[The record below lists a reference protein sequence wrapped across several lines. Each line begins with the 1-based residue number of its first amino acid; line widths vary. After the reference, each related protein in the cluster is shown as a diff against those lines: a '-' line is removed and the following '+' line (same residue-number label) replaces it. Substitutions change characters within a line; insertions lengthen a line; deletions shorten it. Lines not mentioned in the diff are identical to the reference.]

1 MVDQI
6 LADLDQ
12 LYSLCSQDLA
22 AIETQVQLDQLRPKF
37 FGKKSPLS
45 SAMKN
50 LSGAGAED
58 KALAGKKVNEIRK
71 KIDLLFSEKTN
82 LIQQAYYDQL
92 AETEYLDPTEPA
104 AVFPSASL
112 PFNDPGHPSPLM
124 DMQRSL
130 EKIFSSMGFSVYDGP
145 HVESDYYN
153 FEALNFSDD
162 HPAREMQ
169 DTFYF
174 ENGSLLR
181 THTSAVQVRA
191 LEQANLPLRM
201 IVPGRVF
208 RYEEQ
213 DASHEHTFYQME
225 GMIIDK
231 EISVANLLHL
241 MQTLLKGVFQSEVK
255 VRLRPG
261 YFPFVEPG
269 FELDMSCLLCSGSG
283 CSVCKKTGWVE
294 VLPCGLVHPNVL
306 KAANID
312 PGKWQGAAFGLGLN
326 RLVMMQN
333 GIEDIRYFQNPQI
346 GFLYQFRNNS

>member
-12 LYSLCSQDLA
+12 LYSICAEEVA
-22 AIETQVQLDQLRPKF
+22 AIENQAQLDQLRPKF

-45 SAMKN
+45 TAMKN
-50 LSGAGAED
+50 ISGASPDE
-58 KALAGKKVNEIRK
+58 KAAAGKKVNETRA
-71 KIDLLFSEKTN
+71 KIDLLFSNKVKS
-82 LIQQAYYDQL
+82 IQQAYYEKLGDL
-92 AETEYLDPTEPA
+92 EFLDPTEPPTS
-104 AVFPSASL
+104 FPSVSF
-112 PFNDPGHPSPLM
+112 PFEDSGHPSPLM
-124 DMQRSL
+124 EMQQTL
-130 EKIFSSMGFSVYDGP
+130 ENIFSSMGFSIYDGP

-283 CSVCKKTGWVE
+283 CSVCKHTGWVE

-306 KAANID
+306 KAASID
-312 PGKWQGAAFGLGLN
+312 PDQWQGAAFGLGLN